1 MDIKVLMGLIER
13 EKKREERSCRSCDKN
28 TKLTDRRNIHK
39 WEDRF
44 GESFC
49 RNVVFVE
56 RK

>member
-1 MDIKVLMGLIER
+1 MGLIER